1 MKKIIKSFAVAVAMV
16 LSASVLAEDAA
27 PTSYMYWMTEYLYTP
42 VAGQAWE
49 YAKVKYSGGSDSGFL
64 GVADG
69 GDTFG
74 KNLLIGQDFYAMQ
87 VAIGSVTLGES
98 YKFALELFNSNGD
111 AIGIS
116 QWIDYDPGYIGSKS
130 MSAKEAKFSGFQVPE
145 PTSGLLAMLGFGLL
159 ALRRKQKKA

>member
-1 MKKIIKSFAVAVAMV
+1 MKKIIKSFAVAATML
-16 LSASVLAEDAA
+16 LSASVLAED
-27 PTSYMYWMTEYLYTP
+27 PTPSYMYWMTEYLYTP

-49 YAKVKYSGGSDSGFL
+49 YAKVKYSGDSDSGFL
-64 GVADG
+64 GAAEG
-69 GDTFG
+69 GDKFG
-74 KNLLIGQDFYAMQ
+74 RNLLIGQDFYAMQ

-130 MSAKEAKFSGFQVPE
+130 MSAKEAKFSGFLIPE